1 MVYCRAGRAVCAEAA
16 AAYSRIAAAHVW
28 RRPFIS
34 SLPLFLHILALLRR
48 RHVGIFAVSGHSGMV
63 NEAVP
68 EPLDPPA
75 PASAPPPAA
84 APPETP
90 SRPRRKTPLW
100 AKWSDDK
107 LLDLRMS
114 ELDLSIEGSVLQKRI
129 GDLEAELAGRG
140 MVFRPHFWLSDE
152 WFTPDGVPGIAIP
165 FYLAHPRLARLE
177 GQQMLEVEGGTPS
190 WCMRILRHELGHAI
204 DNAYMLRRRRRRQA
218 LFGSSSIDYPEFYT
232 PKPYSRSFVLHID
245 NWYAQSHPDEDF
257 AETFAVWLNPR
268 SDWRRRY
275 HDWPALKKLE
285 YMDELMKEIGSQ
297 PPLVGKRATVDPLHR
312 LRRTLRQ
319 HYKRKAE
326 HYALDYPDFYDRDLR
341 RLFPQPAE
349 DARTVPASRFINR
362 IRKEVRRTVAAW
374 TGVYQYT
381 IDQVLE
387 EMAERCDELQL
398 RFVPGAEERTRA
410 DFIVVLTVQ
419 TMNYLHS
426 GRHRVAL

>member
-16 AAYSRIAAAHVW
+16 AAHSRIAAAHVW

-177 GQQMLEVEGGTPS
+177 REQMLEVEGGTPS